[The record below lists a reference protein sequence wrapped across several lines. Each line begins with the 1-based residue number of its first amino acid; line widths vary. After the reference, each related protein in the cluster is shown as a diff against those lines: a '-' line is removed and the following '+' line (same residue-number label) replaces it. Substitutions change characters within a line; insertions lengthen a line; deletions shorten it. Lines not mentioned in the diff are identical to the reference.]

1 MMLQHAKMETY
12 IKHYLPRRVTAD
24 TRAIVSGMEPQ
35 HDLMRAA
42 CRMLR
47 WIDPDRPQ
55 ELMDEQSRSVNQ
67 HPNVLELVGQRA
79 ALKQAGVAPAIPG
92 TRNSTVRSVARG
104 VGRGRRS

>member
-1 MMLQHAKMETY
+1 VPRTPPLPTAPKHADAVQIEDVSDALQLMMLQHAKMETY

-47 WIDPDRPQ
+47 WIDPDRP
-55 ELMDEQSRSVNQ
+55 
-67 HPNVLELVGQRA
+67 
-79 ALKQAGVAPAIPG
+79 
-92 TRNSTVRSVARG
+92 
-104 VGRGRRS
+104 